1 MFPTNVF
8 FGGYNKK
15 DRSPRLFE
23 RHDGPMLPHSS
34 LYQQFFTRVISRY
47 IFGNWKQGFSK

>member
-34 LYQQFFTRVISRY
+34 LYQQFFTRVI
-47 IFGNWKQGFSK
+47 